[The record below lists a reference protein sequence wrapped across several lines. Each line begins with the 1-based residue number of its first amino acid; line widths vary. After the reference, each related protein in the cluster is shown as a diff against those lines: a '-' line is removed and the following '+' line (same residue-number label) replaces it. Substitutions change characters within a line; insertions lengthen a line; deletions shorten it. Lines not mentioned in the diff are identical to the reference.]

1 MATIKQIAEACGVSV
16 ASVSKALN
24 NASDI
29 GVETAKRIRET
40 AKEMGYFP
48 NAAARALKTNRSYN
62 IGILLA
68 EGGKHGSLIGGHVH
82 EFFAQ
87 VINSF
92 QCEAEANGY
101 DVTFITRNIGGTTM
115 SYLEHCHYRNCDGV
129 LVMGV
134 DFSDPLVMELM
145 NSDIPLVTIDHVY
158 NCRSAVL
165 SDNVQS
171 MRDLVHYVYSKGHRK
186 IAFITGQQI
195 SSVTKYRLASFY
207 KTCEELNIAI
217 PDGYIKEA
225 IFHEPPSTAAAT
237 RELLRLADRPS
248 CIFYP
253 DDFAFIGG
261 MNEIEA
267 HGLKIPEDI
276 SVVGYDGIYLS
287 QVFRPRLTTLKQDTD
302 RLGITAAR
310 LLVQAMKFPK
320 GSIPQH
326 VLIPGT
332 VLEGETVKQL

>member
-1 MATIKQIAEACGVSV
+1 MATIKQIAEVCGVSV

-29 GVETAKRIRET
+29 GVETAKRIRDT
-40 AKEMGYFP
+40 AREMGYFP

-62 IGILLA
+62 IGVLLA
-68 EGGKHGSLIGGHVH
+68 ENGKHGGLIGGLVH

-92 QCEAEANGY
+92 QCEAESHGY

-115 SYLEHCHYRNCDGV
+115 SYLEHCRYRNCDGV
-129 LVMGV
+129 LVAGA

-145 NSDIPLVTIDHVY
+145 NSDIPVVSIDHVY

-165 SDNVQS
+165 SDNAQG
-171 MRDLVHYVYSKGHRK
+171 MRDLLHYVYNKGHRK
-186 IAFITGQQI
+186 IAFITGQQ
-195 SSVTKYRLASFY
+195 SLTVTKYRLASFY
-207 KTCEELNIAI
+207 KTCEELNLAI

-225 IFHEPPSTAAAT
+225 TFHEPPTSAAAT
-237 RELLRLADRPS
+237 RELLSLPDRPT
-248 CIFYP
+248 CILYP
-253 DDFAFIGG
+253 DDFGFIGG

-267 HGLKIPEDI
+267 SGLSIPDDI
-276 SVVGYDGIYLS
+276 SVAGYDGIYLS
-287 QVFRPRLTTLKQDTD
+287 QVFRPRLTTIKQDTD
-302 RLGITAAR
+302 QLGITAAS

-326 VLIPGT
+326 VFIPGAI
-332 VLEGETVKQL
+332 LEGETVKQL

>member
-29 GVETAKRIRET
+29 GLETAKRIRET
-40 AKEMGYFP
+40 AREMGYFP
-48 NAAARALKTNRSYN
+48 NAAARALKTNRSHN

-68 EGGKHGSLIGGHVH
+68 ESGRHGGLIGGLVH

-87 VINSF
+87 IINSF
-92 QCEAEANGY
+92 QNEAESLGY
-101 DVTFITRNIGGTTM
+101 DVTFITRNIGGTAMT
-115 SYLEHCHYRNCDGV
+115 YLEHCRYRNCDGV

-145 NSDIPLVTIDHVY
+145 NSEIPLVTIDHVY
-158 NCRSAVL
+158 SFRNAVL
-165 SDNVQS
+165 SDNVQC
-171 MRDLVHYVYSKGHRK
+171 MRDLIRYVYDKGHRRL
-186 IAFITGQQI
+186 AFITGQQ
-195 SSVTKYRLASFY
+195 SVAVTKYRLASFY
-207 KTCEELNIAI
+207 KTCEELKLDV
-217 PDGYIKEA
+217 PDEYIKEA
-225 IFHEPPSTAAAT
+225 TFHEPPASAAAT
-237 RELLRLADRPS
+237 RELLRLPNRPT

-267 HGLKIPEDI
+267 SGLSIPEDI

-287 QVFRPRLTTLKQDTD
+287 QVFRPKLTTLKQDTD
-302 RLGITAAR
+302 KLGTTAAQM
-310 LLVQAMKFPK
+310 LVQAMKYPK
-320 GSIPQH
+320 AAIPQH
-326 VLIPGT
+326 VFIPGT